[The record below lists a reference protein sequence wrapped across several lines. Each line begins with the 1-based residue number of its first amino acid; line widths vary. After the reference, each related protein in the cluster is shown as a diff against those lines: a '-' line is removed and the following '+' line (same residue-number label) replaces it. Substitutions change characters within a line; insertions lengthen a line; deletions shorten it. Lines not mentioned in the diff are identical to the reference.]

1 MNLIKIARQNIAAK
15 PLNTFL
21 SLVLLAFGVGIIS
34 LLLVLEVRLQE
45 QFDRNIKDIDMVLGA
60 KGSPLQLILANVYH
74 VDAPTGNISR
84 QAAEKISKHPYI
96 EDAIPLAY
104 GDNFMKY
111 RIVGT
116 NYKYHEHYGVN
127 VADGKLYENQYDATI
142 GANVAAES
150 GLKIGD
156 TFYSAHGLTDDTDVH
171 KDHAFTV
178 VGIFEKSNS
187 VVDQLILTPMES
199 IWGVHEHMEEET
211 GEAPDEEITAMLLK
225 KKNPMAILALPKML
239 EETNMQIALPSIEIN
254 RLTQNFGVGMGTI
267 RTIAILI
274 MVLSFV
280 SVFISLY
287 NSMRERKYELALM
300 RSMGAARG
308 SLFKLILAEGL
319 VLTIGGM
326 IIGLVLS
333 RVGILVLS
341 GVLENEFR
349 YNIGDMGILGSE
361 LILIGITIFVGIL
374 ASLLPAI
381 TAVRLDIS
389 KILSDG

>member
-34 LLLVLEVRLQE
+34 LLLVLEVGLQE

-116 NYKYHEHYGVN
+116 NYKYHEHYGVT

-308 SLFKLILAEGL
+308 SLFRLILAEGL

>member
-1 MNLIKIARQNIAAK
+1 MNLLKIARRNIAAK

-84 QAAEKISKHPYI
+84 KEAERIAKHPYVK
-96 EDAIPLAY
+96 EGIPLAY
-104 GDNFMKY
+104 GDNFRSY

-116 NYKYHEHYGVN
+116 THQYHEHYGVELAEGALFEATYEATVGAR
-127 VADGKLYENQYDATI
+127 VAKEA
-142 GANVAAES
+142 
-150 GLKIGD
+150 GLEIGD
-156 TFYSAHGLTDDTDVH
+156 TFFSAHGLTDETDVH

-178 VGIFEKSNS
+178 VGIFEESGS
-187 VVDQLILTPMES
+187 VIDQLILTPMSS
-199 IWGVHEHMEEET
+199 IWGVHSEVAEET
-211 GEAPDEEITAMLLK
+211 GENPDQEITAMLLK

-239 EETNMQIALPSIEIN
+239 EDSNMQIALPSIEIN
-254 RLTQNFGVGMGTI
+254 RLTQNFGVGMGTV
-267 RTIAILI
+267 RAIAVLI
-274 MVLSFV
+274 MILSFV

-300 RSMGAARG
+300 RTMGATRG
-308 SLFKLILAEGL
+308 TLFTLIILEGVVMTFL
-319 VLTIGGM
+319 GIL
-326 IIGLVLS
+326 IGLLLS
-333 RVGILVLS
+333 RVGMAVLAQVMQDQFRYDLGDL
-341 GVLENEFR
+341 GVL
-349 YNIGDMGILGSE
+349 MSE
-361 LILIGITIFVGIL
+361 WLLFGITIFVGVL

-381 TAVRLDIS
+381 SAVRLDIS
-389 KILSDG
+389 KILADG